1 MEKIRSL
8 KPNEIEIRVQQ
19 ITANGVQ
26 LLLYKDSRC
35 DKRILDETFGITGW
49 KNKFEE
55 VKGNLF
61 CTISIWDDDKKQWI
75 DKCDCGTE
83 SFSEKEKGE
92 ASDAFKRAGFNV
104 GIGRELY
111 TRIFYFANV
120 PTKEDGKDK
129 NGKPK
134 YAMENPYEKFEII
147 ELKTN
152 AETEK
157 IEVIK
162 IADSKGKVVFSYPK
176 VQSATSK
183 VQSATKKTTEKPNEE
198 MITDEQVKLI
208 HVLLGK
214 VEKAETQLFKNFA
227 NTDAKTNIYKKYK
240 VNSSK
245 ELTKQKA
252 TEIIE
257 LLKTKLGE
265 NDENNK

>member
-1 MEKIRSL
+1 MKKIRSL

-19 ITANGVQ
+19 VTAKGVQ

-49 KNKFEE
+49 KNRYEE
-55 VKGNLF
+55 IKNNLF
-61 CTISIWDDDKKQWI
+61 CTISIWDNEKKEWV

-83 SFSEKEKGE
+83 SNSEKEKGE

-120 PTKEDGKDK
+120 PTKKETDK
-129 NGKPK
+129 NGKEK
-134 YAMENPYEKFEII
+134 WVMENPFEKFEVA
-147 ELKTN
+147 ELETN
-152 AETEK
+152 EETEK
-157 IEVIK
+157 IEKIK
-162 IADSKGKVVFSYPK
+162 IADSNGKIVFSYPK
-176 VQSATSK
+176 VKTQSATQSAKKEDK
-183 VQSATKKTTEKPNEE
+183 VQKTTVE
-198 MITDEQVKLI
+198 MITAEQVKLI

-214 VEKAETQLFKNFA
+214 VILEEKQIFKNFA
-227 NTDAKTNIYKKYK
+227 NEDAKANIYKKYK

-265 NDENNK
+265 SNENNK